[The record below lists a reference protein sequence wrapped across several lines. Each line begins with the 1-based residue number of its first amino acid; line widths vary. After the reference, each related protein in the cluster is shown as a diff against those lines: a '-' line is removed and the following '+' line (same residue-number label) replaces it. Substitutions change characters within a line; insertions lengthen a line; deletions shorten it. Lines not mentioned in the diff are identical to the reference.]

1 MFRTSSNNEISL
13 FIDVREK
20 LLIRGDI
27 FLNTSLTEAFC
38 MAVIEAVSCGLLV
51 VSTKVGG
58 IPEVLPPPFI
68 QFAEPDVKS
77 IEDGLVRAVHTVI
90 RNEQPKKEVAH
101 NFVRDTYNWRDV
113 AKRTEIVYDKIPL
126 GNSAKEE
133 DKRLQRNVRRLWE
146 CGRLGGP
153 VFAVLY
159 LFCHYW
165 IILLNKMN
173 W

>member
-1 MFRTSSNNEISL
+1 M
-13 FIDVREK
+13 
-20 LLIRGDI
+20 LIRGDI

-58 IPEVLPPPFI
+58 IPEVLPSPFI
-68 QFAEPDVKS
+68 QFVEPDVKS
-77 IEDGLVRAVHTVI
+77 IEDGLINAIYTVI
-90 RNEQPKKEVAH
+90 RNKQPNKQVAH

-113 AKRTEIVYDKIPL
+113 AKRTEIVYEKIPL
-126 GNSAKEE
+126 HTSH
-133 DKRLQRNVRRLWE
+133 DKGDRTLQRKIRRLWD
-146 CGRLGGP
+146 CGKLGGP
-153 VFAVLY
+153 VIAVLY

-165 IILLNKMN
+165 ILILDYFN

>member
-1 MFRTSSNNEISL
+1 MFYFS
-13 FIDVREK
+13 DVREK

-68 QFAEPDVKS
+68 HFVEPDVKS
-77 IEDGLVRAVHTVI
+77 IEDGLVHAVHTVI
-90 RNEQPKKEVAH
+90 KNKQPKKEVAH
-101 NFVRDTYNWRDV
+101 NFVRDTYNWREV
-113 AKRTEIVYDKIPL
+113 AKRTEIVYNKIPL
-126 GNSAKEE
+126 DQSQIKT
-133 DKRLQRNVRRLWE
+133 DRRRIQRNVRNLWE

-153 VFAVLY
+153 IMAVLF

-165 IILLNKMN
+165 ILLLDKLN

>member
-1 MFRTSSNNEISL
+1 M
-13 FIDVREK
+13 IDVREK

-58 IPEVLPPPFI
+58 IPEVLPSPFI
-68 QFAEPDVKS
+68 QFVEPDVKS
-77 IEDGLVRAVHTVI
+77 IEDGLVNAIYTVI
-90 RNEQPKKEVAH
+90 RNKQPKKEIAH
-101 NFVRDTYNWRDV
+101 NFVRKTYNWRDV

-126 GNSAKEE
+126 DRAAK
-133 DKRLQRNVRRLWE
+133 DTNKRLGKNVRRLWE

-165 IILLNKMN
+165 ICFLDKLKL
-173 W
+173 